1 MTIFFYRKPLVAG
14 SAYKIESGGANYQH
28 EFAKHWASC
37 CLCWKIIIQF
47 QKCLL
52 KANHDSPSDSHFK
65 YILDLTDKKLSNL
78 ARNVSVLR
86 CLLTLICWTVVQI
99 FFMILYQCLT
109 ERVFDFWYEVFHNI
123 LTMFPKNFSKFR
135 FLWNYFIIFSKVN
148 CLVFDWF
155 FFCKARLY
163 SFLKGFIMNYY
174 YDIVVDIFCRYFEQ
188 FYTIISLFSIR
199 ALVFISFFFCLN
211 SLRSRNRAMIALC
224 MLLLT
229 NGARLYLTCFF
240 LRRPLRERENPIA

>member
-65 YILDLTDKKLSNL
+65 YILDLTDKSSSNL

-86 CLLTLICWTVVQI
+86 CLLTLICWTLVQI
-99 FFMILYQCLT
+99 FF
-109 ERVFDFWYEVFHNI
+109 
-123 LTMFPKNFSKFR
+123 
-135 FLWNYFIIFSKVN
+135 
-148 CLVFDWF
+148 
-155 FFCKARLY
+155 
-163 SFLKGFIMNYY
+163 
-174 YDIVVDIFCRYFEQ
+174 YDIVSVFNWESVGLLIWSLPQHSYNVSQKFQQVSILMKLLYNFEQ
-188 FYTIISLFSIR
+188 GKLFGFW
-199 ALVFISFFFCLN
+199 LVF
-211 SLRSRNRAMIALC
+211 
-224 MLLLT
+224 
-229 NGARLYLTCFF
+229 F
-240 LRRPLRERENPIA
+240 L